1 MFGHFLIFMAYRI
14 GPTQLVA
21 PFFYTFTLWA
31 MISGSLV
38 FGALPNP
45 LALAGIALVVA
56 SGLAV
61 VLLDERSRRPAPV
74 A

>member
-1 MFGHFLIFMAYRI
+1 M
-14 GPTQLVA
+14 V
-21 PFFYTFTLWA
+21 
-31 MISGSLV
+31 SGLLV

-45 LALAGIALVVA
+45 LAIAGIALVVA

-61 VLLDERSRRPAPV
+61 VLLDQRQPRPVPV